1 MAKEREMKLALYARV
16 SKADSHQD
24 PEVQLRELR
33 SWCKERGHKIV
44 AEYADRMSGKREN
57 FSKRPQLNKLMNDAL
72 AGMHDIDA
80 VLVWKLDRFGRSVP
94 DLYSLVSKLREAKV
108 EFISL
113 RENFDLTTPMG
124 KAFFGLLCVFAEF
137 ERDVTIERIHAG
149 LRSARA
155 KGHRP
160 GPRIDPRKG
169 PSRTTRWR
177 QRKRAA

>member
-1 MAKEREMKLALYARV
+1 MNIALYARV
-16 SKADSHQD
+16 SKVDSHQD

-33 SWCKERGHKIV
+33 PWCEQKGYKIV
-44 AEYADRMSGKREN
+44 AEYVDRMSGAK
-57 FSKRPQLNKLMNDAL
+57 FSRPQLNKLMKDATNGL
-72 AGMHDIDA
+72 RDIDA
-80 VLVWKLDRFGRSVP
+80 VLVWKLDRFGRSVA
-94 DLYSLVSKLREAKV
+94 DLHATVAKLREAKV
-108 EFISL
+108 QFISL
-113 RENFDLTTPMG
+113 RENFDMTTAMG

-160 GPRIDPRKG
+160 GPRIDPKHG

-177 QRKRAA
+177 MRKKAV